1 MDNLAQILREE
12 VNWYEASGE
21 GAGLRLFA
29 VNDEE
34 RKIYAVNAIHL
45 PRERHTSGIVVLAR
59 IVDDKIVIEEDRTDR
74 PLVKH
79 LMERGIPREKIILAF
94 AGETVPEPAS

>member
-1 MDNLAQILREE
+1 MDNLKDVLKEE
-12 VNWYEASGE
+12 VAWYTGSGY
-21 GAGLRLFA
+21 GAGLRLFTLLDDNNQ
-29 VNDEE
+29 V
-34 RKIYAVNAIHL
+34 YAVNAIHL